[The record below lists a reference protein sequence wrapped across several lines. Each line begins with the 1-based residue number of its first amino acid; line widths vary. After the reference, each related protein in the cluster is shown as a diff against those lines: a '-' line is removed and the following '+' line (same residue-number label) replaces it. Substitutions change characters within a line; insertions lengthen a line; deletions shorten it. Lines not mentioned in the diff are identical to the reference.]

1 MQNFLRVLKFCA
13 TTTLILAESAALAQ
27 APADAFPSR
36 TVTLVVPYAPGGAA
50 EKEPRIYA
58 AKLSGFLGQQFIV
71 DLKPGGGTTIATNY
85 VAKSAADGYTLLAV
99 PSGFAIF
106 PALYKD
112 LPFDTLRDFAPVTQM
127 SKRTSVLIVSPSFPG
142 KTFGEYIAH
151 AKANPGQINY
161 GTSGSGD
168 MVHLMGAWIHSATS
182 TVATFVHYKGTGALL
197 PDLLAGRLT
206 ATASGL
212 AVAPL
217 IKAGKLRALAVTNDN
232 RAKLLPDVP
241 TIAELAIPGFNAVVW
256 QGYSAP
262 AATPAATVGRLN
274 DAFVRVARSPD
285 VIAALEADGAVMVG
299 NTPAEFRQVIITET
313 ARWRK
318 LIQDNGIQLEQ

>member
-1 MQNFLRVLKFCA
+1 MRNLIRSPILFA
-13 TTTLILAESAALAQ
+13 TVALMLFRGGALAQ
-27 APADAFPSR
+27 TSAEAFPSR

-50 EKEPRIYA
+50 EKEARIYA
-58 AKLSGFLGQQFIV
+58 AKLSGFMGQQFIV
-71 DLKPGGGTTIATNY
+71 DLKPGGGTTIATAY
-85 VAKSAADGYTLLAV
+85 VAKSAPDGYTLLAV

-127 SKRTSVLIVSPSFPG
+127 SKRTSVLIVPPAFPA
-142 KTFGEYIAH
+142 KTFAEYISY
-151 AKANPGQINY
+151 AKANPGQINF

-168 MVHLMGAWIHSATS
+168 MVHLMGAWIHSATN

-262 AATPAATVGRLN
+262 ASTPATTISRLN

-285 VIAALEADGAVMVG
+285 VIAALESDGAVMVG